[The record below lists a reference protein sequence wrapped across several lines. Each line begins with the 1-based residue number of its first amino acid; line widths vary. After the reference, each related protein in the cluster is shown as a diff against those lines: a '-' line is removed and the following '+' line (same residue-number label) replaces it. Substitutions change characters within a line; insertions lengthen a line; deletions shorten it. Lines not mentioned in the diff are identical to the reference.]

1 MQNPNWNNPHSGET
15 TAKNDDLEN
24 PYDKNNPHNGKITLR
39 NVDIIVLFSFTL
51 LGGLFN
57 ETETVYANIATP
69 GSPTDPDWGSNI
81 YNPANPL
88 SPNNPANQEHDSK
101 RHKTKTKKE
110 QSKDKDELPE
120 PVQFILGCLTIGGL
134 LFAFYY
140 IIFSVAKNDKL

>member
-1 MQNPNWNNPHSGET
+1 MVQRSMNTNT
-15 TAKNDDLEN
+15 LLKQIF
-24 PYDKNNPHNGKITLR
+24 ITLFLL
-39 NVDIIVLFSFTL
+39 VI

-69 GSPTDPDWGSNI
+69 GSPTDPDWSSNI

-88 SPNNPANQEHDSK
+88 SPINPANQEHDSK
-101 RHKTKTKKE
+101 KNTTKNKKE

-140 IIFSVAKNDKL
+140 IVFKVAESDKL